1 MKNYFRAS
9 AYYVIATL
17 VSMMV
22 IACDDDEYTPN
33 IGIPDMTNLT
43 IDNQFPIIAWTG
55 IDYEDTFEKMDKM
68 KDCGINIYLG
78 WYDSFEKL
86 DHVMNYADK
95 NGEKLIVQCEELL
108 SSPETIVPEMMKH
121 PSLFAYYIE
130 DEIEEGDFAKN
141 ATVINTIS
149 SIDSKHPC
157 YINLYPNWAWGSIDS
172 YEYKLVSYV
181 SSVPVKFLSFDQ
193 YPIIQQ
199 KGEISLREYWYKNL
213 EDIRRVSRAKNMPFW
228 AFALSL
234 SHQLGDILYPV
245 PTLGHIRLQMFSN
258 LAYGAQGFQYFTYWG
273 IFHDEPTEVY
283 DIVKT
288 VNKELQSLSKIFLGA
303 SIDGVWHTGSNIPYG
318 TKALKEMPRGISSI
332 KTSDSGA
339 LVSHIVN
346 KGKEYVAIVNKSFD
360 KTMDL
365 SISFDKTT
373 GKIDKSGNST
383 TILKEDVTVDPGD
396 IVIYQLN
403 E

>member
-1 MKNYFRAS
+1 MIVFRAKVGVDIQYIETIRGKQKVVGDLRNINS
-9 AYYVIATL
+9 KGYTKILQEYYRDYCFDKSDAQPIYSKYKL
-17 VSMMV
+17 CFIDIMV
-22 IACDDDEYTPN
+22 DSNNNMRSYPPLIVDYDDDGNPYVYLRFMYTKATFTCDWVDDKDPVKSITTKKETRDFIKDIFEKYLTYYPESPSTEKRYIAKAN
-33 IGIPDMTNLT
+33 T
-43 IDNQFPIIAWTG
+43 IDYIEEYKGQLFIT
-55 IDYEDTFEKMDKM
+55 
-68 KDCGINIYLG
+68 
-78 WYDSFEKL
+78 
-86 DHVMNYADK
+86 YASIFSDWCF
-95 NGEKLIVQCEELL
+95 NCQ
-108 SSPETIVPEMMKH
+108 PT
-121 PSLFAYYIE
+121 YISYGE

-288 VNKELQSLSKIFLGA
+288 VNKELQYL
-303 SIDGVWHTGSNIPYG
+303 
-318 TKALKEMPRGISSI
+318 
-332 KTSDSGA
+332 
-339 LVSHIVN
+339 
-346 KGKEYVAIVNKSFD
+346 
-360 KTMDL
+360 
-365 SISFDKTT
+365 
-373 GKIDKSGNST
+373 
-383 TILKEDVTVDPGD
+383 
-396 IVIYQLN
+396 
-403 E
+403 